1 MHFISIEWFAW
12 MAFTISTFWLLP
24 SKWRHHSLIAITL
37 AFLAVYSPQSLF
49 ILVSLSA
56 ISFGIVNHGT
66 KQLSGLY
73 ASFAIFLNVTILV
86 FYKINAANQSDTL
99 LTTQII
105 PLGLAYYTLRLI
117 HYIIEGYKGK
127 LQAHKFI
134 QFIDLHLEDFKEIKF
149 QEKSI
154 KLRGQKLV
162 YVTGSIDTKKIKNL
176 DITWKLSS
184 KENKI
189 LDVEIEKISLIK
201 TQKLEMR
208 PLLKKNKNNF
218 SQFIKIYFSN

>member
-1 MHFISIEWFAW
+1 MNLKNYWISKLIIILGIFFLNSANADIKIKASQQVSNFLNTIKEFA
-12 MAFTISTFWLLP
+12 SE
-24 SKWRHHSLIAITL
+24 KDSLIKIKKSDELLDMVDLEFMSKATVGKHWKTVNDNEKII
-37 AFLAVYSPQSLF
+37 FKRKLF
-49 ILVSLSA
+49 
-56 ISFGIVNHGT
+56 N
-66 KQLSGLY
+66 
-73 ASFAIFLNVTILV
+73 
-86 FYKINAANQSDTL
+86 
-99 LTTQII
+99 
-105 PLGLAYYTLRLI
+105 
-117 HYIIEGYKGK
+117 
-127 LQAHKFI
+127 KFI

-176 DITWKLSS
+176 DITWKLSA

>member
-1 MHFISIEWFAW
+1 MNLKNYWISKLIIILGIFFLNSANADIKIKASQQVSNFLNTIKEFA
-12 MAFTISTFWLLP
+12 SE
-24 SKWRHHSLIAITL
+24 KDSLIKIKRSDELLDMVDLEFMSKATIGKHWKTVNDNEKII
-37 AFLAVYSPQSLF
+37 FKRELF
-49 ILVSLSA
+49 
-56 ISFGIVNHGT
+56 N
-66 KQLSGLY
+66 
-73 ASFAIFLNVTILV
+73 
-86 FYKINAANQSDTL
+86 
-99 LTTQII
+99 
-105 PLGLAYYTLRLI
+105 
-117 HYIIEGYKGK
+117 
-127 LQAHKFI
+127 KFI

-162 YVTGSIDTKKIKNL
+162 YVNGSIDTIKIKNL

-208 PLLKKNKNNF
+208 PLLKKNQNNF

>member
-1 MHFISIEWFAW
+1 MNMKNYWISKLIIILGIFFLNSANADIKIKASKQVSNFLNTIKEFA
-12 MAFTISTFWLLP
+12 SE
-24 SKWRHHSLIAITL
+24 KDSLIKIKMSDELLDMVDLEFMSKATVGKHWKTVNDNEKII
-37 AFLAVYSPQSLF
+37 FKRKLF
-49 ILVSLSA
+49 
-56 ISFGIVNHGT
+56 N
-66 KQLSGLY
+66 
-73 ASFAIFLNVTILV
+73 
-86 FYKINAANQSDTL
+86 
-99 LTTQII
+99 
-105 PLGLAYYTLRLI
+105 
-117 HYIIEGYKGK
+117 
-127 LQAHKFI
+127 KFI

>member
-1 MHFISIEWFAW
+1 MNKKNLKNYWISKLIILLGIFFLNSANADVKIKASQQVYNFLNTIKEFA
-12 MAFTISTFWLLP
+12 SE
-24 SKWRHHSLIAITL
+24 KDSLIKIKRSDELLDMVDLEFMSKATVGKHWKTVNDNEKII
-37 AFLAVYSPQSLF
+37 FKRKLF
-49 ILVSLSA
+49 
-56 ISFGIVNHGT
+56 N
-66 KQLSGLY
+66 
-73 ASFAIFLNVTILV
+73 
-86 FYKINAANQSDTL
+86 
-99 LTTQII
+99 
-105 PLGLAYYTLRLI
+105 
-117 HYIIEGYKGK
+117 
-127 LQAHKFI
+127 KFI

-201 TQKLEMR
+201 TQKLEMKA
-208 PLLKKNKNNF
+208 LLKKNKNNF

>member
-1 MHFISIEWFAW
+1 MNKTNLKNYWIKTLLVVISIF
-12 MAFTISTFWLLP
+12 FYNS
-24 SKWRHHSLIAITL
+24 
-37 AFLAVYSPQSLF
+37 
-49 ILVSLSA
+49 VSA
-56 ISFGIVNHGT
+56 DVKIKAG
-66 KQLSGLY
+66 KQVSNFLY
-73 ASFAIFLNVTILV
+73 AIKDFASEKDRLMKVKKSDKLLDMVDLEFMSKATVGKYWKTVNDNEKIIF
-86 FYKINAANQSDTL
+86 K
-99 LTTQII
+99 
-105 PLGLAYYTLRLI
+105 R
-117 HYIIEGYKGK
+117 K
-127 LQAHKFI
+127 LFNKFI

-149 QEKSI
+149 QEKST

>member
-1 MHFISIEWFAW
+1 MNKMNLKNYWISKLIIILGIFFLNSANADIKIKASQQVSNFLNTIKEFA
-12 MAFTISTFWLLP
+12 SE
-24 SKWRHHSLIAITL
+24 KDSLIKIKRSDELLDMVDLEFMSKATVGKHWKTVNDNEKII
-37 AFLAVYSPQSLF
+37 FKRKLF
-49 ILVSLSA
+49 
-56 ISFGIVNHGT
+56 N
-66 KQLSGLY
+66 
-73 ASFAIFLNVTILV
+73 
-86 FYKINAANQSDTL
+86 
-99 LTTQII
+99 
-105 PLGLAYYTLRLI
+105 
-117 HYIIEGYKGK
+117 
-127 LQAHKFI
+127 KFI

-149 QEKSI
+149 QKKSI

-184 KENKI
+184 KETKI

>member
-1 MHFISIEWFAW
+1 MNLKNYWISKLIIILGIFFLNSANADIKIKASQQVSNFLNTIKEFA
-12 MAFTISTFWLLP
+12 SE
-24 SKWRHHSLIAITL
+24 KDSLIKIKRSDELLDMVDLEFMSKATIGKHWKTVNDNEKNI
-37 AFLAVYSPQSLF
+37 FKRKLF
-49 ILVSLSA
+49 
-56 ISFGIVNHGT
+56 N
-66 KQLSGLY
+66 
-73 ASFAIFLNVTILV
+73 
-86 FYKINAANQSDTL
+86 
-99 LTTQII
+99 
-105 PLGLAYYTLRLI
+105 
-117 HYIIEGYKGK
+117 
-127 LQAHKFI
+127 KFI

-162 YVTGSIDTKKIKNL
+162 YVNGSIDTKKIKNL

>member
-1 MHFISIEWFAW
+1 MNLKNYWISKLIIILGIFFLNSANADIKIKASQQVSNFLNQIKNFA
-12 MAFTISTFWLLP
+12 SE
-24 SKWRHHSLIAITL
+24 KDSLIKIKRSDELLDMVDLEFMSKATVGKHWKTVNDNEKII
-37 AFLAVYSPQSLF
+37 FKRKLF
-49 ILVSLSA
+49 
-56 ISFGIVNHGT
+56 N
-66 KQLSGLY
+66 
-73 ASFAIFLNVTILV
+73 
-86 FYKINAANQSDTL
+86 
-99 LTTQII
+99 
-105 PLGLAYYTLRLI
+105 
-117 HYIIEGYKGK
+117 
-127 LQAHKFI
+127 KFI

>member
-1 MHFISIEWFAW
+1 M
-12 MAFTISTFWLLP
+12 
-24 SKWRHHSLIAITL
+24 SKVTVGKQWKTVNDNEKIIFKRK
-37 AFLAVYSPQSLF
+37 LF
-49 ILVSLSA
+49 
-56 ISFGIVNHGT
+56 N
-66 KQLSGLY
+66 
-73 ASFAIFLNVTILV
+73 
-86 FYKINAANQSDTL
+86 
-99 LTTQII
+99 
-105 PLGLAYYTLRLI
+105 
-117 HYIIEGYKGK
+117 
-127 LQAHKFI
+127 KFV

-149 QEKSI
+149 KEKSV

-162 YVTGSIDTKKIKNL
+162 YVIGSIDTKKIKNL

-218 SQFIKIYFSN
+218 SQFINIYFKN

>member
-1 MHFISIEWFAW
+1 MNLKNYWISKLIIILGIFFLNSANADIKIKASQQVSNFLSTIKEFA
-12 MAFTISTFWLLP
+12 SE
-24 SKWRHHSLIAITL
+24 KDSLIKIKRSDELLDMVNLEFMSKATVGKHWKTVNDNEKII
-37 AFLAVYSPQSLF
+37 FKRKLF
-49 ILVSLSA
+49 
-56 ISFGIVNHGT
+56 N
-66 KQLSGLY
+66 
-73 ASFAIFLNVTILV
+73 
-86 FYKINAANQSDTL
+86 
-99 LTTQII
+99 
-105 PLGLAYYTLRLI
+105 
-117 HYIIEGYKGK
+117 
-127 LQAHKFI
+127 KFI

-184 KENKI
+184 KQNKI
-189 LDVEIEKISLIK
+189 LDIEIEKISLIK

>member
-1 MHFISIEWFAW
+1 MNLKNYWISKLIIILGIFFLNSANADIKIKASQQVSNFLNTIKEFA
-12 MAFTISTFWLLP
+12 SE
-24 SKWRHHSLIAITL
+24 KDSLIKIKRSDELLDMVDLEFMSKATIGKHWKTVNDNEKII
-37 AFLAVYSPQSLF
+37 FKRKLF
-49 ILVSLSA
+49 
-56 ISFGIVNHGT
+56 N
-66 KQLSGLY
+66 
-73 ASFAIFLNVTILV
+73 
-86 FYKINAANQSDTL
+86 
-99 LTTQII
+99 
-105 PLGLAYYTLRLI
+105 
-117 HYIIEGYKGK
+117 
-127 LQAHKFI
+127 KFI

-184 KENKI
+184 KQNKI

>member
-1 MHFISIEWFAW
+1 MNLKNYWISKLIIILGIFFLNSANADIKIKASKQVSNFLSTIKEFA
-12 MAFTISTFWLLP
+12 SE
-24 SKWRHHSLIAITL
+24 KDSLIKIKRSDELLDMVDLEFMSKATVGKHWKTVNDNEKII
-37 AFLAVYSPQSLF
+37 FKRELF
-49 ILVSLSA
+49 
-56 ISFGIVNHGT
+56 N
-66 KQLSGLY
+66 
-73 ASFAIFLNVTILV
+73 
-86 FYKINAANQSDTL
+86 
-99 LTTQII
+99 
-105 PLGLAYYTLRLI
+105 
-117 HYIIEGYKGK
+117 
-127 LQAHKFI
+127 KFI

>member
-1 MHFISIEWFAW
+1 MNLKNYWISKLIIILGIFFLNSAYADIKIKASQQVSNFLNTIKEFA
-12 MAFTISTFWLLP
+12 SE
-24 SKWRHHSLIAITL
+24 KDSLIKIKRSDELLDMVDLEFMSKATVGKHWKTVNDNEKII
-37 AFLAVYSPQSLF
+37 FKRELF
-49 ILVSLSA
+49 
-56 ISFGIVNHGT
+56 N
-66 KQLSGLY
+66 
-73 ASFAIFLNVTILV
+73 
-86 FYKINAANQSDTL
+86 
-99 LTTQII
+99 
-105 PLGLAYYTLRLI
+105 
-117 HYIIEGYKGK
+117 
-127 LQAHKFI
+127 KFI

-176 DITWKLSS
+176 DIIWKLSS
-184 KENKI
+184 KQNKI

>member
-1 MHFISIEWFAW
+1 MNLKNYWISKLIIILGIFFLNSANADIKIKAGQQVSNFLNTIKEFA
-12 MAFTISTFWLLP
+12 SE
-24 SKWRHHSLIAITL
+24 KDSLIKIKRSDELLDMVDLEFMSKVTVGKQWKTVNDNEKII
-37 AFLAVYSPQSLF
+37 FKRKLF
-49 ILVSLSA
+49 
-56 ISFGIVNHGT
+56 N
-66 KQLSGLY
+66 
-73 ASFAIFLNVTILV
+73 
-86 FYKINAANQSDTL
+86 
-99 LTTQII
+99 
-105 PLGLAYYTLRLI
+105 
-117 HYIIEGYKGK
+117 
-127 LQAHKFI
+127 KFI
-134 QFIDLHLEDFKEIKF
+134 QFIDLHLEDFKEVKF
-149 QEKSI
+149 QEKST

>member
-1 MHFISIEWFAW
+1 MNLKNYWISKLIIILGIFFLNSANADIKIKASQQVSSFLNTIKQFA
-12 MAFTISTFWLLP
+12 SE
-24 SKWRHHSLIAITL
+24 KDSLIKIKRSDELLDMVDLEFMSKATVGKHWKTVNDNEKII
-37 AFLAVYSPQSLF
+37 FKRELF
-49 ILVSLSA
+49 
-56 ISFGIVNHGT
+56 N
-66 KQLSGLY
+66 
-73 ASFAIFLNVTILV
+73 
-86 FYKINAANQSDTL
+86 
-99 LTTQII
+99 
-105 PLGLAYYTLRLI
+105 
-117 HYIIEGYKGK
+117 
-127 LQAHKFI
+127 KFI

-149 QEKSI
+149 QEKST

-176 DITWKLSS
+176 DITFKLSS

>member
-1 MHFISIEWFAW
+1 MNLKNYWISKLIIILGIFFLNSANADIKIKASQQASNFLNTIKEFA
-12 MAFTISTFWLLP
+12 SE
-24 SKWRHHSLIAITL
+24 KDSLIKIKRSDELLDMVDLEFMSKATVGKHWKTVNDNEKII
-37 AFLAVYSPQSLF
+37 FKRKLF
-49 ILVSLSA
+49 
-56 ISFGIVNHGT
+56 N
-66 KQLSGLY
+66 
-73 ASFAIFLNVTILV
+73 
-86 FYKINAANQSDTL
+86 
-99 LTTQII
+99 
-105 PLGLAYYTLRLI
+105 
-117 HYIIEGYKGK
+117 
-127 LQAHKFI
+127 KFI

-149 QEKSI
+149 QEKSV

>member
-1 MHFISIEWFAW
+1 MNKMNLKNYWISKLIIILGVFFLNSAYADIKIKTSQQVSNFLNTIKEFA
-12 MAFTISTFWLLP
+12 SE
-24 SKWRHHSLIAITL
+24 KDSLIKIKRSDELLDMVDLEFMSKATVGKHWKTVNDNEKII
-37 AFLAVYSPQSLF
+37 FKRKLF
-49 ILVSLSA
+49 
-56 ISFGIVNHGT
+56 N
-66 KQLSGLY
+66 
-73 ASFAIFLNVTILV
+73 
-86 FYKINAANQSDTL
+86 
-99 LTTQII
+99 
-105 PLGLAYYTLRLI
+105 
-117 HYIIEGYKGK
+117 
-127 LQAHKFI
+127 KFI

-176 DITWKLSS
+176 DITFKLSS

>member
-1 MHFISIEWFAW
+1 MNKMNLKNYWISKLIIILGVFFLNSAYADIKIKTSQQVSNFLNTIKEFA
-12 MAFTISTFWLLP
+12 SE
-24 SKWRHHSLIAITL
+24 KDSLIKIKRSDELLDMVDLDFMSKATVGKHWKTVNDNEKII
-37 AFLAVYSPQSLF
+37 FKRKLF
-49 ILVSLSA
+49 
-56 ISFGIVNHGT
+56 N
-66 KQLSGLY
+66 
-73 ASFAIFLNVTILV
+73 
-86 FYKINAANQSDTL
+86 
-99 LTTQII
+99 
-105 PLGLAYYTLRLI
+105 
-117 HYIIEGYKGK
+117 
-127 LQAHKFI
+127 KFI

>member
-1 MHFISIEWFAW
+1 MNLKNYWISKLIIILGIFFLNSANAAIKIKASQQVSNFLNTIKEFA
-12 MAFTISTFWLLP
+12 SE
-24 SKWRHHSLIAITL
+24 KDSLIKIKRSDELLDMVDLEFMSKVTVGKHWKTVNDNEKII
-37 AFLAVYSPQSLF
+37 FKRKLF
-49 ILVSLSA
+49 
-56 ISFGIVNHGT
+56 N
-66 KQLSGLY
+66 
-73 ASFAIFLNVTILV
+73 
-86 FYKINAANQSDTL
+86 
-99 LTTQII
+99 
-105 PLGLAYYTLRLI
+105 
-117 HYIIEGYKGK
+117 
-127 LQAHKFI
+127 KFI

-176 DITWKLSS
+176 DITFKLSS

>member
-1 MHFISIEWFAW
+1 MNLKNYWISKLIIILGIFFLNSANAAIKIKASQQVSNFLNTIKEFA
-12 MAFTISTFWLLP
+12 SE
-24 SKWRHHSLIAITL
+24 KDSLIKIKRSDDLLNMVDLEFMSKATVGKHWKTVNDNEKII
-37 AFLAVYSPQSLF
+37 FKRELF
-49 ILVSLSA
+49 
-56 ISFGIVNHGT
+56 N
-66 KQLSGLY
+66 
-73 ASFAIFLNVTILV
+73 
-86 FYKINAANQSDTL
+86 
-99 LTTQII
+99 
-105 PLGLAYYTLRLI
+105 
-117 HYIIEGYKGK
+117 
-127 LQAHKFI
+127 KFI

>member
-1 MHFISIEWFAW
+1 MNLKNYWISKLIIILGVFFLNSAYADIKIKASQQVSNFLNTIKEFA
-12 MAFTISTFWLLP
+12 SE
-24 SKWRHHSLIAITL
+24 KDSLIKIKKSDELLDMVDLEFMSKATVGKHWKTVDDNEKII
-37 AFLAVYSPQSLF
+37 FKRKLF
-49 ILVSLSA
+49 
-56 ISFGIVNHGT
+56 N
-66 KQLSGLY
+66 
-73 ASFAIFLNVTILV
+73 
-86 FYKINAANQSDTL
+86 
-99 LTTQII
+99 
-105 PLGLAYYTLRLI
+105 
-117 HYIIEGYKGK
+117 
-127 LQAHKFI
+127 KFI

-176 DITWKLSS
+176 DITFKLSL

>member
-1 MHFISIEWFAW
+1 MNLKNYWISKLIIILGIFFLNSANADIKIKASQQVSNFLNTIKEFA
-12 MAFTISTFWLLP
+12 SE
-24 SKWRHHSLIAITL
+24 KDSLIKIKRSDELLDMVDLEFMSKVTVGKHWKTVNDNEKII
-37 AFLAVYSPQSLF
+37 FKRELF
-49 ILVSLSA
+49 
-56 ISFGIVNHGT
+56 N
-66 KQLSGLY
+66 
-73 ASFAIFLNVTILV
+73 
-86 FYKINAANQSDTL
+86 
-99 LTTQII
+99 
-105 PLGLAYYTLRLI
+105 
-117 HYIIEGYKGK
+117 
-127 LQAHKFI
+127 KFI

-184 KENKI
+184 KETKI

>member
-1 MHFISIEWFAW
+1 MNLKNYWISKLIIILGIFFLNSAYADIKIKTSQQVSNFLNTIKEFA
-12 MAFTISTFWLLP
+12 SE
-24 SKWRHHSLIAITL
+24 KDSLIKIKRSDELLDMVDLEFMSKATVGKHWKTVNNNEKII
-37 AFLAVYSPQSLF
+37 FKRKLF
-49 ILVSLSA
+49 
-56 ISFGIVNHGT
+56 N
-66 KQLSGLY
+66 
-73 ASFAIFLNVTILV
+73 
-86 FYKINAANQSDTL
+86 
-99 LTTQII
+99 
-105 PLGLAYYTLRLI
+105 
-117 HYIIEGYKGK
+117 
-127 LQAHKFI
+127 KFI

-162 YVTGSIDTKKIKNL
+162 YITGSIDTKKIKNL

>member
-1 MHFISIEWFAW
+1 MNLKNYWISKLIIILGVFFLNSAYADIKIKTSQQVSNFLNTIKEFA
-12 MAFTISTFWLLP
+12 SE
-24 SKWRHHSLIAITL
+24 KDSLIKIKRSDELLDMVDLEFMSKATVGKHWKTVNNNEKII
-37 AFLAVYSPQSLF
+37 FKRKLF
-49 ILVSLSA
+49 
-56 ISFGIVNHGT
+56 N
-66 KQLSGLY
+66 
-73 ASFAIFLNVTILV
+73 
-86 FYKINAANQSDTL
+86 
-99 LTTQII
+99 
-105 PLGLAYYTLRLI
+105 
-117 HYIIEGYKGK
+117 
-127 LQAHKFI
+127 KFI

-176 DITWKLSS
+176 DIIWKLSS